1 MIRFSILRIEIL
13 EMYEIGVMFGK
24 PEEVYYI
31 TYMVNDT
38 YNFMKIKRYKK
49 KLFGKKVLRSND
61 EIINEFKSNAYERI
75 REIYRNEKDIKCLK
89 NDLRSEFCIEE
100 VL

>member
-13 EMYEIGVMFGK
+13 EMYEMGVIFGS

-31 TYMVNDT
+31 TYMVNGT
-38 YNFMKIKRYKK
+38 YNFMRIKRYRK
-49 KLFGKKVLRSND
+49 KLFGKKILRSND

-89 NDLRSEFCIEE
+89 DDLRSEFCIEE

>member
-13 EMYEIGVMFGK
+13 EMYEMGVIFGR

-31 TYMVNDT
+31 TYMVNGT
-38 YNFMKIKRYKK
+38 YNFMRIKRYRK
-49 KLFGKKVLRSND
+49 KLFGKKILRSND

-89 NDLRSEFCIEE
+89 DDLRSEFCIEE